1 MSALL
6 IQTTSQ
12 THSEALRA
20 LQEAGLPEQLS
31 ELESAP
37 FALSAITAQCLEA
50 LLTASSLGLG
60 ASDGLAG
67 LIIEQGQREPSF
79 FPPELTPQQQQLCG
93 ALQLIVMTDAYL
105 RRAEGIGARPQVE
118 GPMALDGLPELL
130 ETAPP
135 AALVQRVLRLIQ
147 AFIKMNAPASKPSA
161 GPPAKPP
168 ASAIAACLELLRSAA
183 LEYIEHGRLR
193 PLVRA
198 LKGAKVHA
206 DGYSYDGLRFQAP
219 QASGLLPLLPQDIV
233 GNEDYLQAGLRLAR
247 DVAGFDLQEGRNPKQ
262 LNPILFGLGRP
273 GCGKTVT
280 AHAIGNYFLE
290 HCGARDVPA
299 KFLVVRRTDWASSY
313 QNASALNL
321 VRLFKED
328 VASFNGVVGV
338 YWPDIDTAFASRDSS
353 QLRMEEKQ
361 NLSAVFGVFDGTLL
375 PKDGRWF
382 LICDANTMRMD
393 QAAISRISQ
402 NPMMVAGPTSA
413 AQYVQLLQEVLLKDL
428 HPFLP
433 QEPEVWQEIGAR
445 AKKHDLS
452 GRNIQAIAGNIRAH
466 IQDFEFPEA
475 YFKASSQDRKKLVAD
490 LCKPIDAKAL
500 HHQLDRWID
509 FQQSAEQR
517 SEEQRFELE
526 VESIVRRLN
535 AAKTAERLF
544 EPSGSHSPAV

>member
-6 IQTTSQ
+6 IQTSSQ
-12 THSEALRA
+12 THSEALLA
-20 LQEAGLPEQLS
+20 IQEAELPEQLRD
-31 ELESAP
+31 LESAP
-37 FALSAITAQCLEA
+37 FALGSITAQCLEA
-50 LLTASSLGLG
+50 LLTASSLGLS

-67 LIIEQGQREPSF
+67 LIIEQGQLEPNF
-79 FPPELTPQQQQLCG
+79 FPPELTPEQQQLCG
-93 ALQLIVMTDAYL
+93 ALQLIVMADAYL
-105 RRAEGIGARPQVE
+105 RRAETIGARPRVE

-130 ETAPP
+130 QTAPP
-135 AALVQRVLRLIQ
+135 AALLRRVLRLIQ
-147 AFIKMNAPASKPSA
+147 AFVKMNASGDSED
-161 GPPAKPP
+161 PPAN
-168 ASAIAACLELLRSAA
+168 AIAACVELLRSAA
-183 LEYIEHGRLR
+183 LEYMEHGRLR
-193 PLVRA
+193 PFVRA
-198 LKGAKVHA
+198 LKNAKVHA
-206 DGYSYDGLRFQAP
+206 DGYTYDGLHFKAP
-219 QASGLLPLLPQDIV
+219 QASGLLPFSPKDIV
-233 GNEDYLQAGLRLAR
+233 GNEEYLQAGLRLAR

-262 LNPILFGLGRP
+262 LNPVLFGLGRP

-290 HCGARDVPA
+290 HCSARDVPA

-402 NPMMVAGPTSA
+402 NPMMVAGPTSE
-413 AQYVQLLQEVLLKDL
+413 AQYVQLLQDVLLKDL
-428 HPFLP
+428 RPFLP
-433 QEPEVWQEIGAR
+433 QETKVWRELGAR
-445 AKKHDLS
+445 AKQHDLS

-475 YFKASSQDRKKLVAD
+475 YFKASSAARKKMVED
-490 LCKPIDAKAL
+490 LCKPIDASGL
-500 HHQLDRWID
+500 HLQLQRWID

-517 SEEQRFELE
+517 SEEKRFEAE

-544 EPSGSHSPAV
+544 EPSGAHLPAV